1 MPFSHS
7 LLRLGL
13 LTIVLGAS
21 VNRCAAVADEPTVPP
36 RHELAAARSSAN
48 PWPPPDTIVSWT
60 SPQAAGSPQAPARRA
75 LRLQLLAFNDF
86 HGNLQSPSVASAR
99 PVGGAAALAGEIKAL
114 ERTAPGRTLIVHAGD
129 LLGAS
134 PPITGLLHN
143 EPAIEFLNLLAN
155 RQCHYGDAM
164 RFFDAAKWRAQ
175 PDRCDVIGTL
185 GNHEFDAG
193 PEELRRLLD
202 GGNASDGPFLQN
214 PYRGSRVPYVCANVI
229 DRRTGKPLL
238 PAYAVVVVGGIPV
251 GVIGAVLRD
260 TPSLIPA
267 WAAANLTFLDEAQ
280 SINRA
285 AAELTRHGIHT
296 QIVLIHQGL
305 EPVADGDG
313 DDWQG
318 PLRHIVAQLDPD
330 IDVVVSGHTHN
341 YSNALLPSR
350 GPAPVLVTQAYS
362 YGVALAQIELRIDP
376 VTSDVVAKS
385 ARILPVWADTAPGFP
400 GDRDARRLTG
410 AAQALVAPRVARVV
424 GQLSQPMTRA
434 VSAAGESSLGDLVAD
449 AQRAAT
455 HADFALMNP
464 GGLRSDLRAGPV
476 TWGDVLTL
484 HPFGNHLVTLDMTGA
499 QLRSLLEQQWPTD
512 PSAPLRIFKTSGL
525 YYSWDAARPRGARVV
540 EACDATEAPLDPQ
553 RHYRVTVNDFL
564 ANGGDGF
571 SDLKAFEPREI
582 GPLDTEALA
591 QFMERQAQAPELR
604 PTPTSPRI
612 ARADL
617 GQMPLCTAPG
627 GGRPAAEI
635 AL

>member
-7 LLRLGL
+7 LSKSLL
-13 LTIVLGAS
+13 LTIVLGGS
-21 VNRCAAVADEPTVPP
+21 VNRFATAIDEPTAPP
-36 RHELAAARSSAN
+36 QHAPATPHSSGN
-48 PWPPPDTIVSWT
+48 PWPPPDTSVSWT
-60 SPQAAGSPQAPARRA
+60 SPQAAGRRA
-75 LRLQLLAFNDF
+75 VRLQLLAFNDF

-99 PVGGAAALAGEIKAL
+99 PVGGAAALAGQIRAL
-114 ERTAPGRTLIVHAGD
+114 ERAAPGHTLIVHAGD
-129 LLGAS
+129 QLGAS
-134 PPITGLLHN
+134 PPVTSLLHN

-155 RQCHYGDAM
+155 RQCRYGDAM
-164 RFFDAAKWRAQ
+164 RFFDAAHWRGQ
-175 PDRCDVIGTL
+175 PDRCNVIGTL

-193 PEELRRLLD
+193 PEEIRRLLG
-202 GGNASDGPFLQN
+202 GGNASDGPFVEN

-229 DRRTGKPLL
+229 DRRTGRLLL
-238 PAYAVVVVGGIPV
+238 PAYAVVVLGGIPV

-260 TPSLIPA
+260 TPSLISA
-267 WAAANLTFLDEAQ
+267 WASENLTFLDEAT

-285 AAELTRHGIHT
+285 ASELSRLGIHT
-296 QIVLIHQGL
+296 QVVLIHQGL
-305 EPVADGDG
+305 EPVANGDG
-313 DDWQG
+313 YGWQG

-341 YSNALLPSR
+341 YTNALLPSR
-350 GPAPVLVTQAYS
+350 GTTPVLVTQAYS
-362 YGVALAQIELRIDP
+362 YGVALAQIDLRIDP

-385 ARILPVWADTAPGFP
+385 ARILPVWADVAPGYP
-400 GDRDARRLTG
+400 GDSDARQLTD
-410 AAQALVAPRVARVV
+410 AAQAMVAPRVARVV
-424 GQLSQPMTRA
+424 GQLPQPMTRA

-449 AQRAAT
+449 AQRLAT
-455 HADFALMNP
+455 HADIALMNP

-484 HPFGNHLVTLDMTGA
+484 HPFANHLVTLDMTGA

-512 PSAPLRIFKTSGL
+512 ASAPPRIFKTSGL

-540 EACDATEAPLDPQ
+540 EACDASDAPLEPQ

-571 SDLKAFEPREI
+571 SAFKALEPREI

-591 QFMERQAQAPELR
+591 QFLERQEQAPELQA
-604 PTPTSPRI
+604 PVTSAPIPISPRI

-617 GQMPLCTAPG
+617 GQAPLC
-627 GGRPAAEI
+627 AA
-635 AL
+635 AGSGQPQTQK